1 MIDKLYHRASSH
13 SSLRP
18 IAPFAKEL
26 QRFVY
31 DRAAPPTIKKL
42 WCKGVAVHACGV
54 SVYYAYTGN
63 QVLNGPGWS
72 CLK

>member
-18 IAPFAKEL
+18 IARFAKKL
-26 QRFVY
+26 QHFVY

-42 WCKGVAVHACGV
+42 RYKGIAVHAYGV
-54 SVYYAYTGN
+54 SVYYVYTGN
-63 QVLNGPGWS
+63 QVNGPGWN